1 MPPRAL
7 RGGPWRGAPA
17 TSDGKDWVGAALA
30 GTPARAVPLQ
40 AGRGAKPPHRPVHAH
55 RAHRALEQAVRWGLV
70 PRNVS
75 EAVDP
80 PRARREEARPRRGA
94 RPPRSPLRARPH
106 HRHETGRASG
116 PEVGGHRDLERG
128 VIRVRRTL
136 AGAREGVPAF
146 ETPKTAKSRRS
157 VPLTPGAIEAL
168 KRHRKRQLEE
178 KLRRAAWRDCGL
190 VFTTEAGT
198 PLDRHNRFW
207 ATPASR
213 STPTPTSCPA
223 WAKASPP
230 RWSGRSAGP
239 AIVRRPRLRAGASP
253 FSRDLR
259 DCLQRAR
266 QDSNLRPRDS

>member
-1 MPPRAL
+1 MH
-7 RGGPWRGAPA
+7 
-17 TSDGKDWVGAALA
+17 T
-30 GTPARAVPLQ
+30 VP
-40 AGRGAKPPHRPVHAH
+40 
-55 RAHRALEQAVRWGLV
+55 HRALEQAVRWGLV

-80 PRARREEARPRRGA
+80 PRARRGEARPRRGA

-168 KRHRKRQLEE
+168 RTHRRRQLEE
-178 KLRRAAWRDCGL
+178 KLRRAAWRDHGL

-213 STPTPTSCPA
+213 STPTATSCPA
-223 WAKASPP
+223 WAGASPP
-230 RWSGRSAGP
+230 RWGGRSTGPGLSSGGPGSWPGPLRFP
-239 AIVRRPRLRAGASP
+239 AICGTVCSALGRTRTCDPVIRSHVLCPAELRAHRNPYDISREGIAQGA
-253 FSRDLR
+253 
-259 DCLQRAR
+259 
-266 QDSNLRPRDS
+266 PRGRFWGYTSG